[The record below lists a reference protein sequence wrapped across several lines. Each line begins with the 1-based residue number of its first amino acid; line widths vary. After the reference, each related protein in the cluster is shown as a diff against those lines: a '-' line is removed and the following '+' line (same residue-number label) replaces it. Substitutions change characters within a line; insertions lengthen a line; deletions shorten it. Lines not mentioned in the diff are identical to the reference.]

1 MMKTF
6 LISSAFVF
14 IGLSSSAQNVPKPKA
29 AQKPEFKRPQ
39 SKHRTSQ
46 RVPVPWLGF
55 GHDDHPD
62 IREATYL
69 MKPEDIRA
77 MPLRGKNGSNK
88 EPLGYPKGSGLRIVG
103 TGHSWM
109 RPGYGTLRHI
119 ARAAGLEQRM
129 RLNTRGGE
137 AGGARM
143 MWELEN
149 GILSSQGKPFPVCMA
164 AITTGQWD
172 VMTWGGYTNDR
183 PEYYFGWIDFC
194 LKHNPKMEF
203 YCFNG
208 WPQWADGFG
217 EGDREPRIENYRA
230 FATKRNRTITARM
243 IAEIDK
249 RYHNKVH
256 ILPTNEAMLAALELY
271 FQGKLPGIKG
281 LNRRVDGKTPS
292 IWSDG
297 GHLGKG
303 MDWLEGYVFY
313 ATLYKK
319 SPELIRQRPPQWK
332 LSPELDKVF
341 RKIAW
346 QAVVNNPLSYVTD
359 KNGNGIGDEI
369 EQAKENR

>member
-1 MMKTF
+1 MKTLLF
-6 LISSAFVF
+6 CFAFWSV
-14 IGLSSSAQNVPKPKA
+14 GLVVSAQEA
-29 AQKPEFKRPQ
+29 SKPEAVQESQFKRPQ
-39 SKHRTSQ
+39 PKHRTSQ
-46 RVPVPWLGF
+46 RVPDPWLGF
-55 GHDDHPD
+55 GHDDHPS
-62 IREATYL
+62 IRGATYL
-69 MKPEDIRA
+69 MKPDDIRA
-77 MPLRGKNGSNK
+77 IPLRGRNGINK
-88 EPLGYPKGSGLRIVG
+88 EPLRFPKGNGLRIVG

-109 RPGYGTLRHI
+109 RPGYGTLPHI
-119 ARAAGLEQRM
+119 ARTAGLEQRM

-149 GILSSQGKPFPVCMA
+149 GILSGQGKPFPVCMA

-172 VMTWGGYTNDR
+172 VMMWGSYTHDR

-203 YCFNG
+203 FRFNG
-208 WPQWADGFG
+208 WPQWAHGFA
-217 EGDREPRIENYRA
+217 EGDSEPRIENYRA
-230 FATKRNRTITARM
+230 FAAKRSRPVTVKL

-249 RYHNKVH
+249 RYPGKVH
-256 ILPTNEAMLAALELY
+256 ILPTSEAMLLALELY

-281 LNRRVDGKTPS
+281 LNRRVDGKSPC

-303 MDWLEGYVFY
+303 MNWLEGYVFY
-313 ATLYKK
+313 STLYKK
-319 SPELIRQRPPQWK
+319 SPELIKASPPEWM
-332 LSPELDKVF
+332 LSTELDKVF

-346 QAVVNNPLSYVTD
+346 QAVVSNPLSGVVD

-369 EQAKENR
+369 ERSGE

>member
-1 MMKTF
+1 MMKN
-6 LISSAFVF
+6 LLAFCVF
-14 IGLSSSAQNVPKPKA
+14 AYAGLALSAQDAPKPEVA
-29 AQKPEFKRPQ
+29 EDPEFKRPQ
-39 SKHRTSQ
+39 SKHRTS
-46 RVPVPWLGF
+46 RPVPNPWLGF
-55 GHDDHPD
+55 GHDDHPAM
-62 IREATYL
+62 REATYL
-69 MKPEDIRA
+69 MKPEEIRA
-77 MPLRGKNGSNK
+77 LPRRGKKTNNQ
-88 EPLGYPKGSGLRIVG
+88 EPLGFAKGSGLRIVG

-109 RPGYGTLRHI
+109 RPGYGTLPHI
-119 ARAAGLEQRM
+119 ARAAGLEQSM

-149 GILSSQGKPFPVCMA
+149 GVLSSKGKPLPVCMA

-172 VMTWGGYTNDR
+172 VMMWGGYTNDR

-203 YCFNG
+203 YRFNG
-208 WPQWADGFG
+208 WPQWAHGFA

-230 FATKRNRTITARM
+230 SATKRNRPVTVKLM
-243 IAEIDK
+243 AEIDK
-249 RYHNKVH
+249 RYPGKVH
-256 ILPTNEAMLAALELY
+256 ILPTNEAMLLALELY

-281 LNRRVDGKTPS
+281 LNRKVDGKSPS

-303 MDWLEGYVFY
+303 MNWLEGYVFY

-319 SPELIRQRPPQWK
+319 SPELIKARPPEK
-332 LSPELDKVF
+332 VLSAELDKVF

-346 QAVVNNPLSYVTD
+346 EAVVNYPLSGVTD

-369 EQAKENR
+369 ERSSK

>member
-1 MMKTF
+1 MMKRILTSCLF
-6 LISSAFVF
+6 AF
-14 IGLSSSAQNVPKPKA
+14 IGLALSAQDAPQPEA
-29 AQKPEFKRPQ
+29 SEDPEFKRPRPG
-39 SKHRTSQ
+39 HRTS
-46 RVPVPWLGF
+46 RPVPIPWLGF
-55 GHDDHPD
+55 GHDDHPAM
-62 IREATYL
+62 RGATYL
-69 MKPEDIRA
+69 MKPEEIQA
-77 MPLRGKNGSNK
+77 MPRRGKKANNQ
-88 EPLGYPKGSGLRIVG
+88 EPLGFAKGSGLRIVG

-109 RPGYGTLRHI
+109 RPGYGTLPHI

-149 GILSSQGKPFPVCMA
+149 GVLSSQGKPFPVCMA

-203 YCFNG
+203 YRFNG

-217 EGDREPRIENYRA
+217 EGDREPRIENYRV
-230 FATKRNRTITARM
+230 FANQRNRPVTTKLM
-243 IAEIDK
+243 AEIEK
-249 RYHNKVH
+249 RYPGKVH
-256 ILPTNEAMLAALELY
+256 VLPTNEAMLLALELY

-281 LNRRVDGKTPS
+281 LNRKVDGKSPS

-303 MDWLEGYVFY
+303 MNWLEGYVFY
-313 ATLYKK
+313 STLYKK
-319 SPELIRQRPPQWK
+319 SPEAIKQVPPKWM
-332 LSPELDKVF
+332 LPPELDKVF

-346 QAVVNNPLSYVTD
+346 QAVVNYPLSGVTD
-359 KNGNGIGDEI
+359 KNGNGIGDQI
-369 EQAKENR
+369 E